1 MKPFSLQNSTVEQL
15 VERFTEVA
23 LEQDQAIQWND
34 NKKFTDLYWQMKAVE
49 NELKARQG
57 DQRRALIPLYNYSN
71 LQVRLK
77 AAVATLAV
85 APEAARM
92 VLQMISEDY
101 IEYPQG
107 GDAGMMLSALDDGSF
122 TPS

>member
-1 MKPFSLQNSTVEQL
+1 MKRISLQDSTVDQL
-15 VERFTEVA
+15 VERFTEIA
-23 LEQDQAIQWND
+23 LEQDEAIQWDD
-34 NKKFTDLYWQMKAVE
+34 NEKFTQLFWQMKAVE
-49 NELKARQG
+49 NELKVRQG

-77 AAVATLAV
+77 AAIATLAV
-85 APEAARM
+85 APEAARA
-92 VLQMISEDY
+92 VLKMISEDY

-107 GDAGMMLSALDDGSF
+107 GDAGMMLSALDEGAF

>member
-1 MKPFSLQNSTVEQL
+1 MKSSSLQDCTVEQL
-15 VERFTEVA
+15 VDRFTEIA
-23 LEQDQAIQWND
+23 LEQDEAIQWDD
-34 NKKFTDLYWQMKAVE
+34 NEKFTQLFWQMEAVE

-85 APEAARM
+85 APAAARA
-92 VLQMISEDY
+92 VLQMINEDY

-107 GDAGMMLSALDDGSF
+107 GYAGMTLSALDDGSF